1 MLFRNPIRGS
11 GNFEIKRTRRFKKVG
26 GLFFLTV
33 ANGKKT
39 LLLSDQRR
47 AFFCVNG
54 YHLIRKNYNSL
65 LITHILDGNFTYV
78 KNGKHTTA
86 HKGDTVILDCY
97 NPHEYY
103 TENGFESIW
112 IHVSGS
118 NSYELFE
125 EIEKNNGTLIKCKD
139 IHYVEKLLFRIYDSI
154 KGDTPPSEL
163 RISVDIY
170 KLFAEL
176 LNFQTTKSLGE
187 NNYEDTVQQIK
198 EYISDHLSEN
208 LTVNELAMAAH
219 MSASHF
225 SRIFKQQTGFSPYDY
240 VLIFRL
246 NRAKF
251 LLKNTDL
258 SVSTVA
264 YKTGFNSESNFIYF
278 FTENVG
284 ISPGKFRKLKF

>member
-1 MLFRNPIRGS
+1 MILKSNEQGVLRKSEVYFSSPSQTAKKLYYYPISAGH
-11 GNFEIKRTRRFKKVG
+11 
-26 GLFFLTV
+26 
-33 ANGKKT
+33 
-39 LLLSDQRR
+39 
-47 AFFCVNG
+47 FFCING

-125 EIEKNNGTLIKCKD
+125 EIEKSNGTLIKCKD

-208 LTVNELAMAAH
+208 LTVTELAMEAH

-225 SRIFKQQTGFSPYDY
+225 SRIFKQQTGFSPYD
-240 VLIFRL
+240 
-246 NRAKF
+246 
-251 LLKNTDL
+251 
-258 SVSTVA
+258 
-264 YKTGFNSESNFIYF
+264 
-278 FTENVG
+278 
-284 ISPGKFRKLKF
+284 